1 MAFALTSSAF
11 GPRDTIPKPY
21 TCEGEDISPPLDWTD
36 PPAGTKSFV
45 LISDDPDAPLG
56 MWVHWV
62 VYNLPPSSRGLPKN
76 VPKTEELADGTKQG
90 LTDFKRIGYGGPCPP
105 PGPVHRYFFKLY
117 ALDAL
122 LELPSKATKAQVE
135 RAMDGHVLAA
145 AEYIGLYRR

>member
-1 MAFALTSSAF
+1 
-11 GPRDTIPKPY
+11 
-21 TCEGEDISPPLDWTD
+21 WTD